1 MAVNP
6 YTRYHYSTDELIK
19 RFKPSLSNTFDVSI
33 RTPNLKFGPSGTVNW
48 DSIHFMAYEAVL
60 PGTSYELG
68 QVYGDR
74 QGRTEQ
80 YPTKRVYPPVDV
92 SFYVDQDYQ
101 AIRFFEAWIN
111 TMSSNKGTTSE
122 SYVVHSYADSYEGE
136 VTITKYERNTRP
148 YGAELLSPK
157 NSTPIPGNVIKYT
170 LRNAFPSNL
179 ISIPVSYD
187 GAQILKTTV
196 TFNYDVYFFELK
208 SGIENADNVVGATS
222 GDQADAPASGGLGAS
237 VPEAEFPDGY
247 PGLQSLQEQL
257 SEIREMRL
265 RSQNR
270 SGSPATP
277 ALQGPPSPIN

>member
-1 MAVNP
+1 MPFPFLFSNP
-6 YTRYHYSTDELIK
+6 LHS
-19 RFKPSLSNTFDVSI
+19 SLSNTFDVSI

-122 SYVVHSYADSYEGE
+122 SYVVHSMKETLDPMGQNCYPLK
-136 VTITKYERNTRP
+136 I
-148 YGAELLSPK
+148 LL
-157 NSTPIPGNVIKYT
+157 
-170 LRNAFPSNL
+170 LF
-179 ISIPVSYD
+179 
-187 GAQILKTTV
+187 
-196 TFNYDVYFFELK
+196 
-208 SGIENADNVVGATS
+208 
-222 GDQADAPASGGLGAS
+222 LG
-237 VPEAEFPDGY
+237 
-247 PGLQSLQEQL
+247 
-257 SEIREMRL
+257 M
-265 RSQNR
+265 
-270 SGSPATP
+270 
-277 ALQGPPSPIN
+277 